1 MIPNVPASPID
12 KYPSPVIKAEGQV
25 LFPLQEYA
33 YHRVHFDLIMFD
45 HPPPGPALSYANV
58 GRPLPPGP
66 PSYPIIGQ
74 LLSMPQTTEGPEFA
88 NLSKTL
94 KSDIISLS
102 GLGTTIVVLNSTNAN
117 NDLLEKRAK
126 IYSGR
131 FCTPMISSPQLMDL
145 RDFVAFMDSNDS
157 WKEQRRAI
165 SAQLNTRSVCNF
177 RSSQDQQARRL
188 LQRFLD
194 VCGRLES
201 SDELEQEFYR
211 AVSAVFFDT
220 VYGYELKSLDD
231 PFHIDNMTLNNNITE
246 SLMPSKFL
254 VNVFP
259 WLQYIPGWVP
269 GAGWKKKAY
278 EWREQKNR
286 TMDGVYNW
294 TKQRVTERVDDYSI
308 ISSTIKDAQKAGW
321 GETEIDTFAKNLG
334 TALLVG
340 GSGLS
345 TTAFSWFIL
354 ALALFPEAQAK
365 AQSEIDEVIG
375 PDRLPTFDDQPRLP
389 YVQRLLLEVLRWQAP
404 APLGVPHMC
413 TKDDEYQGYRIPK
426 GAIMIGNIWAFNQD
440 GDQYKDPDMFNP
452 DRFLDPS
459 VPPPPIFGS
468 GLRICPGR
476 YFFQDLFFIQAV
488 LILATFKVGRYK
500 DKQGHE
506 IEPVRRVIAG
516 SAVAHPATFKLKVS
530 PRSRQHVEL
539 IQTAL

>member
-1 MIPNVPASPID
+1 
-12 KYPSPVIKAEGQV
+12 
-25 LFPLQEYA
+25 
-33 YHRVHFDLIMFD
+33 
-45 HPPPGPALSYANV
+45 
-58 GRPLPPGP
+58 
-66 PSYPIIGQ
+66 
-74 LLSMPQTTEGPEFA
+74 
-88 NLSKTL
+88 
-94 KSDIISLS
+94 
-102 GLGTTIVVLNSTNAN
+102 
-117 NDLLEKRAK
+117 
-126 IYSGR
+126 
-131 FCTPMISSPQLMDL
+131 
-145 RDFVAFMDSNDS
+145 
-157 WKEQRRAI
+157 
-165 SAQLNTRSVCNF
+165 
-177 RSSQDQQARRL
+177 
-188 LQRFLD
+188 
-194 VCGRLES
+194 
-201 SDELEQEFYR
+201 
-211 AVSAVFFDT
+211 
-220 VYGYELKSLDD
+220 
-231 PFHIDNMTLNNNITE
+231 MTLNNNLSE

-294 TKQRVTERVDDYSI
+294 TKQRVMEGGDDYSI

-345 TTAFSWFIL
+345 TMAFSWFIL
-354 ALALFPEAQAK
+354 AMALFPEAQAK

-375 PDRLPTFDDQPRLP
+375 PDRLPTFDDQPRLQ

-413 TKDDEYQGYRIPK
+413 TKDDEYQGYHIPK

-440 GDQYKDPDMFNP
+440 GGRYKDPDTFNP

-476 YFFQDLFFIQAV
+476 HFFQDLFFIQAV

-516 SAVAHPATFKLKVS
+516 SAVA
-530 PRSRQHVEL
+530 
-539 IQTAL
+539 